1 MSLFRRKQERKD
13 ARDEHVSEQPDR
25 AAEERDPETEP
36 EPGTKPE
43 SARPDEDRSPGVIVA
58 PVAGEIVSGVVE
70 VQVAAS
76 ETAAESVLLEWSA
89 DGSSWRRAGAD
100 KRQEEAKGELLHW
113 DTGSL
118 DDGSYSLRL
127 VAVLPDG
134 RELAGEPVSA
144 LVDNVGPE
152 IHLREPLEGQTL
164 SGFVS
169 IAVEAEDS
177 VSDVSVVELEI
188 SDGGEDWRRI
198 AEARAQPFE
207 LRWSSEALPDG
218 DYRLRIDARD
228 GSGNLNL
235 IGPFEVEIANVPV
248 AAELVDPGE
257 LLRGRINLIARTP
270 DLLSTQM
277 IFELAKAG
285 SSDWRALGTTRAPFH
300 LPVDTA
306 QIDDGSYELRIESI
320 TVEGKSIH
328 SHPFGPYVV
337 DNTPPAITITKPA
350 AGETLKDRA
359 ELLVEVADNASGP
372 ALVELS
378 YNEGGEW
385 ITLARLEPENGTVRG
400 FWQLAECRPGSCR
413 LRAKAQDQAGN
424 EASEEITVTIAA
436 SAPPERASE
445 PVSIPV
451 RPLLPA
457 VANRF
462 GQIPSWDW
470 KRQQSSAAAQAGA
483 TASEAVE
490 QAKTAQPSAEP
501 APPTGA
507 KAEPVAATVP
517 RERVKKSAAWT
528 WKSSPPRS
536 EPAASERSKPEDEPI
551 SRAKA
556 EREHPA
562 EPEPEPK
569 KENELEATKELEP
582 DAQGA
587 LDEQEPARVVRLVDS
602 LPREERAEIEQEN
615 EKESPDSGAEQGA
628 RVVNVNFARAAHGWD
643 IWALDT
649 LVEETP
655 DQDPA
660 REEERRQTLYY
671 LRQHTSVDGRIPP
684 VFEDLIYELF
694 GELMPDDEGA

>member
-13 ARDEHVSEQPDR
+13 ARDEHVPEQPDQ
-25 AAEERDPETEP
+25 AAEERDSETEP
-36 EPGTKPE
+36 EPE
-43 SARPDEDRSPGVIVA
+43 NARPDEDPSPGAIVA

-76 ETAAESVLLEWSA
+76 ETAVESVLFEWSA

-100 KRQEEAKGELLHW
+100 KRQEEARGELLSW
-113 DTGSL
+113 DTGPL

-127 VAVLPDG
+127 VAVLSDG
-134 RELAGEPVSA
+134 SELFGEQVSV

-152 IHLREPLEGQTL
+152 IHLREPIEGQTL

-169 IAVEAEDS
+169 IALEAEDS
-177 VSDVSVVELEI
+177 VSDVSVVVLEI
-188 SDGGEDWRRI
+188 SGGGEDWRRI
-198 AEARAQPFE
+198 AETRGRPFE

-320 TVEGKSIH
+320 IAEGKSVY

-337 DNTPPAITITKPA
+337 DNTPPVITMTKPA
-350 AGETLKDRA
+350 AGEMLKDRA
-359 ELLVEVADNASGP
+359 ELLVEVADDASGP

-385 ITLARLEPENGTVRG
+385 ITLARLEPENGQVRG

-424 EASEEITVTIAA
+424 EASE
-436 SAPPERASE
+436 S
-445 PVSIPV
+445 
-451 RPLLPA
+451 
-457 VANRF
+457 F
-462 GQIPSWDW
+462 GGD
-470 KRQQSSAAAQAGA
+470 
-483 TASEAVE
+483 V
-490 QAKTAQPSAEP
+490 
-501 APPTGA
+501 
-507 KAEPVAATVP
+507 
-517 RERVKKSAAWT
+517 
-528 WKSSPPRS
+528 
-536 EPAASERSKPEDEPI
+536 
-551 SRAKA
+551 
-556 EREHPA
+556 
-562 EPEPEPK
+562 
-569 KENELEATKELEP
+569 
-582 DAQGA
+582 
-587 LDEQEPARVVRLVDS
+587 
-602 LPREERAEIEQEN
+602 
-615 EKESPDSGAEQGA
+615 
-628 RVVNVNFARAAHGWD
+628 F
-643 IWALDT
+643 
-649 LVEETP
+649 
-655 DQDPA
+655 
-660 REEERRQTLYY
+660 
-671 LRQHTSVDGRIPP
+671 DGRGFSP
-684 VFEDLIYELF
+684 
-694 GELMPDDEGA
+694 

>member
-13 ARDEHVSEQPDR
+13 ARDEHVPEQPDQ
-25 AAEERDPETEP
+25 AAEERDSETEP
-36 EPGTKPE
+36 EPE
-43 SARPDEDRSPGVIVA
+43 NARPDEDPSPGAIVA

-76 ETAAESVLLEWSA
+76 ETAVESVLFEWSA

-100 KRQEEAKGELLHW
+100 KRQEEARGELLSW
-113 DTGSL
+113 DTGPL

-127 VAVLPDG
+127 VAVLSDG
-134 RELAGEPVSA
+134 SELFGEQVSV

-152 IHLREPLEGQTL
+152 IHLREPIEGQTL

-169 IAVEAEDS
+169 IALEAEDS

-188 SDGGEDWRRI
+188 SGGGEDWRRI
-198 AEARAQPFE
+198 AETRGRPFE

-320 TVEGKSIH
+320 IAEGKSVY

-337 DNTPPAITITKPA
+337 DNTPPVITMTKPA
-350 AGETLKDRA
+350 AGEMLKDRA
-359 ELLVEVADNASGP
+359 ELLVEVADDASGP

-385 ITLARLEPENGTVRG
+385 ITLARLEPENGQVRG

-413 LRAKAQDQAGN
+413 LRARAQDQAGN

-436 SAPPERASE
+436 PAPPERASE

-451 RPLLPA
+451 RPPSSA
-457 VANRF
+457 AANRF
-462 GQIPSWDW
+462 GQVPSWNW
-470 KRQQSSAAAQAGA
+470 KRQQSSAAGQAGA
-483 TASEAVE
+483 AASESIG
-490 QAKTAQPSAEP
+490 QAKTAQSSAEP
-501 APPTGA
+501 ASPSGT
-507 KAEPVAATVP
+507 KAEPVAATTP
-517 RERVKKSAAWT
+517 REGAKKSAAWT

-536 EPAASERSKPEDEPI
+536 EPAAGERAKPKDEPV

-562 EPEPEPK
+562 EPEPEPEPEPEQ
-569 KENELEATKELEP
+569 ENKP
-582 DAQGA
+582 DVQGA
-587 LDEQEPARVVRLVDS
+587 PEEQGTSAEQEPARVVHLVDS
-602 LPREERAEIEQEN
+602 APGEERAEIEREN

-628 RVVNVNFARAAHGWD
+628 RVVSVNFARAAHGWD
-643 IWALDT
+643 IWALDA

-655 DQDPA
+655 GQDLA

-671 LRQHTSVDGRIPP
+671 LRQHTSVDGCIPP
-684 VFEDLIYELF
+684 EFEDLIYELF

>member
-13 ARDEHVSEQPDR
+13 ARDEHVPEQPDQ
-25 AAEERDPETEP
+25 AAEERDSETEP
-36 EPGTKPE
+36 EPE
-43 SARPDEDRSPGVIVA
+43 NARPDEDPSPGAIVA

-76 ETAAESVLLEWSA
+76 ETAVESVLFEWSA

-100 KRQEEAKGELLHW
+100 KRQEEARGELLSW
-113 DTGSL
+113 DTGPL

-127 VAVLPDG
+127 VAVLSDG
-134 RELAGEPVSA
+134 SELFGEQVSV

-152 IHLREPLEGQTL
+152 IHLREPIEGQTL

-169 IAVEAEDS
+169 IALEAEDS
-177 VSDVSVVELEI
+177 VSDVSVVVLEI
-188 SDGGEDWRRI
+188 SGGGEDWRRI
-198 AEARAQPFE
+198 AETRGRPFE

-320 TVEGKSIH
+320 IAEGKSVY

-337 DNTPPAITITKPA
+337 DNTPPVITMTKPA
-350 AGETLKDRA
+350 AGEMLKDRA
-359 ELLVEVADNASGP
+359 ELLVEVADDASGP

-385 ITLARLEPENGTVRG
+385 ITLARLEPENGQVRG

-413 LRAKAQDQAGN
+413 LRARAQDQAGN

-436 SAPPERASE
+436 PAPPERASE

-451 RPLLPA
+451 RPPSSA
-457 VANRF
+457 AANRF
-462 GQIPSWDW
+462 GQVPSWNW
-470 KRQQSSAAAQAGA
+470 KRQQSSAAGQAGA
-483 TASEAVE
+483 AASESIG
-490 QAKTAQPSAEP
+490 QAKTAQSSAEP
-501 APPTGA
+501 ASPSGT
-507 KAEPVAATVP
+507 KAEPVAATTP
-517 RERVKKSAAWT
+517 REGAKKSAAWT
-528 WKSSPPRS
+528 WKSSPPRPES
-536 EPAASERSKPEDEPI
+536 AAGERAKPKDEPV

-562 EPEPEPK
+562 EPEPEPEPEQ
-569 KENELEATKELEP
+569 ENKP
-582 DAQGA
+582 DVQGA
-587 LDEQEPARVVRLVDS
+587 PEEQGTSAEQEPARVVHLVDS
-602 LPREERAEIEQEN
+602 APGEERAEIEREN

-628 RVVNVNFARAAHGWD
+628 RVVSVNFARAAHGWD
-643 IWALDT
+643 IWALDA

-655 DQDPA
+655 GQDLA

-671 LRQHTSVDGRIPP
+671 LRQHTSVDGCIPP
-684 VFEDLIYELF
+684 EFEDLIYELF

>member
-13 ARDEHVSEQPDR
+13 ARDEHVPEQPDQ
-25 AAEERDPETEP
+25 AAEERDSETEP
-36 EPGTKPE
+36 EPE
-43 SARPDEDRSPGVIVA
+43 NARPDEDPSPGAIVA

-76 ETAAESVLLEWSA
+76 ETAVESVLFEWSA

-100 KRQEEAKGELLHW
+100 KRQEEARGELLSW
-113 DTGSL
+113 DTGPL

-127 VAVLPDG
+127 VAVLSDG
-134 RELAGEPVSA
+134 SELFGEQVSV

-152 IHLREPLEGQTL
+152 IHLREPIEGQTL

-169 IAVEAEDS
+169 IALEAEDS
-177 VSDVSVVELEI
+177 VSDVSVVVLEI
-188 SDGGEDWRRI
+188 SGGGEDWRRI
-198 AEARAQPFE
+198 AETRGRPFE

-320 TVEGKSIH
+320 IAEGKSVY

-337 DNTPPAITITKPA
+337 DNTPPVITMTKPA
-350 AGETLKDRA
+350 AGEMLKDRA
-359 ELLVEVADNASGP
+359 ELLVEVADDASGP

-385 ITLARLEPENGTVRG
+385 ITLARLEPENGQVRG

-413 LRAKAQDQAGN
+413 LRARAQDQAGN

-436 SAPPERASE
+436 PAPPERASE

-451 RPLLPA
+451 RPPSSA
-457 VANRF
+457 AANRF
-462 GQIPSWDW
+462 GQVPSWNW
-470 KRQQSSAAAQAGA
+470 KRQQSSAAGQAGA
-483 TASEAVE
+483 AASESIG
-490 QAKTAQPSAEP
+490 QAKTAQSSAEP
-501 APPTGA
+501 ASPSGT
-507 KAEPVAATVP
+507 KAEPVAATTP
-517 RERVKKSAAWT
+517 REGAKKSAAWT

-536 EPAASERSKPEDEPI
+536 EPAAGERAKPKDEPV

-562 EPEPEPK
+562 EPEPEP
-569 KENELEATKELEP
+569 EP
-582 DAQGA
+582 
-587 LDEQEPARVVRLVDS
+587 EPLAEPRYRV
-602 LPREERAEIEQEN
+602 
-615 EKESPDSGAEQGA
+615 
-628 RVVNVNFARAAHGWD
+628 
-643 IWALDT
+643 
-649 LVEETP
+649 
-655 DQDPA
+655 
-660 REEERRQTLYY
+660 RQP
-671 LRQHTSVDGRIPP
+671 GR
-684 VFEDLIYELF
+684 
-694 GELMPDDEGA
+694 

>member
-13 ARDEHVSEQPDR
+13 ARDEHVPEQPDQ
-25 AAEERDPETEP
+25 AAEERDSETEP
-36 EPGTKPE
+36 EPE
-43 SARPDEDRSPGVIVA
+43 NARPDEDPSPGAIVA

-76 ETAAESVLLEWSA
+76 ETAVESVLFEWSA

-100 KRQEEAKGELLHW
+100 KRQEEARGELLSW
-113 DTGSL
+113 DTGPL

-127 VAVLPDG
+127 VAVLSDG
-134 RELAGEPVSA
+134 SELFGEQVSV

-152 IHLREPLEGQTL
+152 IHLREPIEGQTL

-169 IAVEAEDS
+169 IALEAKDS

-198 AEARAQPFE
+198 AEARARPFE

-320 TVEGKSIH
+320 IAEGKSVY

-337 DNTPPAITITKPA
+337 DNTPPVITMTKPA
-350 AGETLKDRA
+350 AGEMLKDRA
-359 ELLVEVADNASGP
+359 ELLVEVADDASGP

-385 ITLARLEPENGTVRG
+385 ITLARLEPENGQVRG

-413 LRAKAQDQAGN
+413 LRARAQDQAGN

-436 SAPPERASE
+436 PAPPERASE

-451 RPLLPA
+451 RPPSSA
-457 VANRF
+457 AANRF
-462 GQIPSWDW
+462 GQVPSWNW
-470 KRQQSSAAAQAGA
+470 KRQQSSAAGQAGA
-483 TASEAVE
+483 AASESIG
-490 QAKTAQPSAEP
+490 QAKTAQSSAEP
-501 APPTGA
+501 ASPSGT
-507 KAEPVAATVP
+507 KAEPVAATTP
-517 RERVKKSAAWT
+517 REGAKKSAAWT

-536 EPAASERSKPEDEPI
+536 EPAAGERAKPKDEPV

-562 EPEPEPK
+562 EPEPEPEPEPEQ
-569 KENELEATKELEP
+569 ENKP
-582 DAQGA
+582 DVQGA
-587 LDEQEPARVVRLVDS
+587 PEEQGTSAEQEPARVVHLVDS
-602 LPREERAEIEQEN
+602 APGEERAEIEREN

-628 RVVNVNFARAAHGWD
+628 RVVSVNFARAAHGWD
-643 IWALDT
+643 IWALDA

-655 DQDPA
+655 GQDLA

-671 LRQHTSVDGRIPP
+671 LRQHTSVDGCIPP
-684 VFEDLIYELF
+684 EFEDLIYELF